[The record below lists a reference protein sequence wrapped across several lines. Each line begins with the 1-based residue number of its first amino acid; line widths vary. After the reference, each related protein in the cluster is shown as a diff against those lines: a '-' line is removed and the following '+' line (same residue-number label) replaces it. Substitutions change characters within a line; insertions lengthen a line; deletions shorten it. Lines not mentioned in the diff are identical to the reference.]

1 MTAHF
6 KNMTLHWNTS
16 VGKLTV
22 ALGLLLSLTSVPTMM
37 AQKTTAKKRSAS
49 TTAATQSQSAEQL
62 MQSYKFTEAARLLQR
77 EIDAARS
84 SGRSTMRLE
93 ADLQRANL
101 GIDMLR
107 GTERVTFVDSIVV
120 SRKEMLQRLQ
130 LSANAGKVVGLK
142 DVLSEE
148 ELHSGQYGQAG
159 YINELNDRV
168 IFSKSDSTGCANNLH
183 IAYRVGNGWSA
194 PTPLEGMHNVSCEQ
208 DFPFMMPDGVTL
220 YYGAQGE
227 ESLGGYDIFVTR
239 YNPDTKQYLK
249 AENVGMPFN
258 SPAND
263 YLLAIDESTQI
274 GFLLTDRNQKP
285 DSVCIY
291 AFIPNATRDIY
302 EMSDAN
308 KKRVIH
314 AAMLHS
320 ISETQTDQEATKAA
334 LQRLN
339 QQRAQ
344 AQSASATQGKHLYII
359 NDQTIYTSL
368 NEFRSETARRIAQ
381 QADET
386 WQKLQQFLVRQDELQ
401 KKAFSVKLSQS
412 EKDELREA
420 NTQIPTLK
428 KQYYDLCKNMRMAE
442 IK

>member
-1 MTAHF
+1 MTTHF
-6 KNMTLHWNTS
+6 KNMTFYWNRS

-49 TTAATQSQSAEQL
+49 TTTAQTQSAEQL

-107 GTERVTFVDSIVV
+107 GTERVTFIDSIVV
-120 SRKEMLQRLQ
+120 SRKDMLQRLQ
-130 LSANAGKVVGLK
+130 LSANAGKVVCLK

-148 ELHSGQYGQAG
+148 QLRSGQYGQAG

-194 PTPLEGMHNVSCEQ
+194 PTPLEGMHDVSCEQ

-249 AENVGMPFN
+249 AENIGMPFN

-291 AFIPNATRDIY
+291 AFIPNTTRDIY

-320 ISETQTDQEATKAA
+320 ISETQTDQETTKAA

-339 QQRAQ
+339 QLRAQ
-344 AQSASATQGKHLYII
+344 AQSASTSQGKHLYVI
-359 NDQTIYTSL
+359 NDHTIYTSL

-381 QADET
+381 QADEIR
-386 WQKLQQFLVRQDELQ
+386 QKLQQLLVRQDELQ
-401 KKAFSVKLSQS
+401 KKAFSTKLTQS
-412 EKDELREA
+412 DKDELREA
-420 NTQIPTLK
+420 NVQIPTLQ
-428 KQYYDLCKNMRMAE
+428 KQYDDLCKNMRVTE

>member
-1 MTAHF
+1 MTTHF
-6 KNMTLHWNTS
+6 KNMTFYWNRS

-37 AQKTTAKKRSAS
+37 AQKTTAKKRSAATA
-49 TTAATQSQSAEQL
+49 TTAQTQSAEQL

-107 GTERVTFVDSIVV
+107 GTERVTFIDSIVV
-120 SRKEMLQRLQ
+120 SRKDMLQRLQ
-130 LSANAGKVVGLK
+130 LSANAGKVVCLK

-148 ELHSGQYGQAG
+148 QLRSGQYGQAG

-194 PTPLEGMHNVSCEQ
+194 PTPLEGMHDVSCEQ

-249 AENVGMPFN
+249 AENIGMPFN

-320 ISETQTDQEATKAA
+320 ISETQTDQEITKSA

-339 QQRAQ
+339 QLRAQ
-344 AQSASATQGKHLYII
+344 AQSASTSQGKHLYVI
-359 NDQTIYTSL
+359 NDHTIYTSL

-381 QADET
+381 QADEIR
-386 WQKLQQFLVRQDELQ
+386 QKLQQLLVRQDELQ
-401 KKAFSVKLSQS
+401 KKAFSAKLTQS
-412 EKDELREA
+412 DKDELRETNA
-420 NTQIPTLK
+420 QIPTLQ
-428 KQYYDLCKNMRMAE
+428 KQYDDLCKNMRVAE

>member
-1 MTAHF
+1 
-6 KNMTLHWNTS
+6 MTLHWNTS

>member
-1 MTAHF
+1 
-6 KNMTLHWNTS
+6 
-16 VGKLTV
+16 
-22 ALGLLLSLTSVPTMM
+22 
-37 AQKTTAKKRSAS
+37 
-49 TTAATQSQSAEQL
+49 
-62 MQSYKFTEAARLLQR
+62 
-77 EIDAARS
+77 
-84 SGRSTMRLE
+84 
-93 ADLQRANL
+93 
-101 GIDMLR
+101 MLR
-107 GTERVTFVDSIVV
+107 GTERVTFIDSIVV
-120 SRKEMLQRLQ
+120 SRKDMLQRLQ
-130 LSANAGKVVGLK
+130 LSANAGKVVCLK

-148 ELHSGQYGQAG
+148 QLRSGQYGQAG

-194 PTPLEGMHNVSCEQ
+194 PTPLEGMHDVSCEQ

-220 YYGAQGE
+220 YYGARGE

-249 AENVGMPFN
+249 AENIGMPFN

-291 AFIPNATRDIY
+291 AFIPNTTRDIY

-320 ISETQTDQEATKAA
+320 ISETQTDQETTKAA

-339 QQRAQ
+339 QLRAQ
-344 AQSASATQGKHLYII
+344 AQSASTSQGKHLYVI

-381 QADET
+381 QADEIR
-386 WQKLQQFLVRQDELQ
+386 QKLQQLLVRQDELQ
-401 KKAFSVKLSQS
+401 KKAFSTKLTQS
-412 EKDELREA
+412 DKDELREA
-420 NTQIPTLK
+420 NVQIPTLQ
-428 KQYYDLCKNMRMAE
+428 KQYDDLCKNMRVTE

>member
-1 MTAHF
+1 MTF
-6 KNMTLHWNTS
+6 YWNRS

-49 TTAATQSQSAEQL
+49 TTTAQTQSAEQL

-107 GTERVTFVDSIVV
+107 GTERVTFIDSIVV
-120 SRKEMLQRLQ
+120 SRKDMLQRLQ
-130 LSANAGKVVGLK
+130 LSANAGKVVCLK

-148 ELHSGQYGQAG
+148 QLRSGQYGQAG

-194 PTPLEGMHNVSCEQ
+194 PTPLEGMHDVSCEQ

-249 AENVGMPFN
+249 AENIGMPFN

-320 ISETQTDQEATKAA
+320 ISETQTDQEITKSA

-339 QQRAQ
+339 QLRAQ
-344 AQSASATQGKHLYII
+344 AQSASTSQGKHLYVI
-359 NDQTIYTSL
+359 NDHTIYTSL

-381 QADET
+381 QADEIR
-386 WQKLQQFLVRQDELQ
+386 QKLQQLLVRQDELQ
-401 KKAFSVKLSQS
+401 KKAFSAKLTQS
-412 EKDELREA
+412 DKDELRETNA
-420 NTQIPTLK
+420 QIPTLQ
-428 KQYYDLCKNMRMAE
+428 KQYDDLCKNMRVAE

>member
-1 MTAHF
+1 MTTHF
-6 KNMTLHWNTS
+6 KNMTFYWNRS

-49 TTAATQSQSAEQL
+49 TTTAQTQSAEQL

-107 GTERVTFVDSIVV
+107 GTERVTFIDSIVV
-120 SRKEMLQRLQ
+120 SRKDMLQRLQ
-130 LSANAGKVVGLK
+130 LSANAGKVVCLK

-148 ELHSGQYGQAG
+148 QLRSGQYGQAG

-194 PTPLEGMHNVSCEQ
+194 PTPLEGMHDVSCEQ

-249 AENVGMPFN
+249 AENIGMPFN

-320 ISETQTDQEATKAA
+320 ISETQTDQEITKSA

-339 QQRAQ
+339 QLRAQ
-344 AQSASATQGKHLYII
+344 AQSASTSQGKHLYVI
-359 NDQTIYTSL
+359 NDHTIYTSL

-381 QADET
+381 QADEIR
-386 WQKLQQFLVRQDELQ
+386 QKLQQLLVRQDELQ
-401 KKAFSVKLSQS
+401 KKAFSAKLTQS
-412 EKDELREA
+412 DKDELRETNA
-420 NTQIPTLK
+420 QIPTLQ
-428 KQYYDLCKNMRMAE
+428 KQYDDLCKNMRVAE

>member
-1 MTAHF
+1 MTTHF
-6 KNMTLHWNTS
+6 KNMTFYWNRS

-37 AQKTTAKKRSAS
+37 AQKTTAKKRSAATA
-49 TTAATQSQSAEQL
+49 TTAQTQSAEQL

-107 GTERVTFVDSIVV
+107 GTERVTFIDSIVV
-120 SRKEMLQRLQ
+120 SRKDMLQRLQ
-130 LSANAGKVVGLK
+130 LSANAGKVVCLK

-148 ELHSGQYGQAG
+148 QLRSGQYGQAG

-194 PTPLEGMHNVSCEQ
+194 PTPLEGMHDVSCEQ

-249 AENVGMPFN
+249 AENIGMPFN

-291 AFIPNATRDIY
+291 AFIPNTTRDIY

-320 ISETQTDQEATKAA
+320 ISETQTDQEITKSA

-339 QQRAQ
+339 QLRAQ
-344 AQSASATQGKHLYII
+344 AQSASTSQGKHLYVI
-359 NDQTIYTSL
+359 NDQTIT
-368 NEFRSETARRIAQ
+368 
-381 QADET
+381 
-386 WQKLQQFLVRQDELQ
+386 
-401 KKAFSVKLSQS
+401 
-412 EKDELREA
+412 LR
-420 NTQIPTLK
+420 
-428 KQYYDLCKNMRMAE
+428 
-442 IK
+442 

>member
-142 DVLSEE
+142 DVLGEE

>member
-1 MTAHF
+1 MTTHF
-6 KNMTLHWNTS
+6 KNMTFYWNRS

-49 TTAATQSQSAEQL
+49 TTTAQTQSAEQL

-107 GTERVTFVDSIVV
+107 GTERVTFIDSIVV
-120 SRKEMLQRLQ
+120 SRKDMLQRLQ
-130 LSANAGKVVGLK
+130 LSANAGKVVCLK

-148 ELHSGQYGQAG
+148 QLRSGQYGQAG

-194 PTPLEGMHNVSCEQ
+194 PTPLEGMHDVSCEQ

-249 AENVGMPFN
+249 AENIGMPFN

-291 AFIPNATRDIY
+291 AFIPNTTRDIY

-320 ISETQTDQEATKAA
+320 ISETQTDQETTKAA

-339 QQRAQ
+339 QLRAQ
-344 AQSASATQGKHLYII
+344 AQSASTSQGKHLYVI

-381 QADET
+381 QADEIR
-386 WQKLQQFLVRQDELQ
+386 QKLQQLLVRQDELQ
-401 KKAFSVKLSQS
+401 KKAFSAKLTQS
-412 EKDELREA
+412 DKDELRETNA
-420 NTQIPTLK
+420 QIPTLQ
-428 KQYYDLCKNMRMAE
+428 KQYDDLCKNMRVAE